1 MIKLSKRLQQIADF
15 VPLGT
20 KVADIGTDHA
30 LLPCYLVQEKIS
42 PSAIATDVNKGPLEI
57 AKKQVKDLLL
67 DDRVAVRL
75 GDGLKPIKPL
85 EVETVTISGMGGAT
99 IKDILDK
106 SPEVTKGLQRLILQP
121 NVAAW
126 LVRSWALENGWKIVD
141 EELIYEDEKYYEVIV
156 LEPGKM
162 EIKDQVYLTIG
173 PKLLEKYHI
182 NLVPY
187 LKSQWQ
193 KEQELL
199 THLENINKEETR
211 LKVQAIR
218 EEWDKI
224 RRVISCHLNVEI

>member
-1 MIKLSKRLQQIADF
+1 MIKLSKRLKQIADF

-20 KVADIGTDHA
+20 TVADIGTDHA

-42 PSAIATDVNKGPLEI
+42 PKAIATDVNNGPLEA
-57 AKKQVKDLLL
+57 AKRQVRALLFA
-67 DDRVAVRL
+67 DRVSVRI
-75 GDGLKPIKPL
+75 GDGLEPVEPM

-99 IKDILDK
+99 IKDILNK
-106 SPEVTKGLQRLILQP
+106 KPEVVKSLQRLILQP
-121 NVAAW
+121 NVAARI
-126 LVRSWALENGWKIVD
+126 VRSWALENGWKIID
-141 EELIYEDEKYYEVIV
+141 EELIYEDNRYYEIIV

-162 EIKDQVYLTIG
+162 EIIDDIYIIIG

-193 KEQELL
+193 KEQEILK
-199 THLENINKEETR
+199 HLEKVNKEETR
-211 LKVQAIR
+211 LKAQAIQ

-224 RRVISCHLNVEI
+224 RQVILCHLNVEI